1 MQPGDVMVP
10 ITAADSPFDDSG
22 LRRSVTGGWE
32 FADLEDSIVVM
43 LASVSRSF
51 PDREAL
57 VELDGLRMTYRE
69 LWQKAGRVAGG
80 LTGAGLTRGGRV
92 AIVLP
97 NGIDWCLAFFGTL
110 LAGGIAVPVNPKL
123 REHEVTYV
131 LDDCSAEQVIRA
143 GDVLPD
149 GPPVQIDGID
159 PGDVAALFYTSGTTG
174 SSKGAALSHR
184 NILSA
189 VEAALRS
196 LQLPDSGV
204 RTLVPVPLF
213 HVMGALNQLLPTLRR
228 GGTAV
233 IMASFD
239 VVRWVEAMT
248 SERID
253 VVSAVPAI
261 YWQALRLPEFAALD
275 PASVG
280 WVIFGGAATPP
291 AQVAQLRD
299 AFPAARLF
307 SGYGLTET
315 AGGITGIPHEAA
327 VERSSTVGVAIPSV
341 EFALLGPDAAAGLG
355 ELLVRAP
362 QVMTGYWQ
370 RPEATAEVMGDGWLR
385 TGDAVRVSLDGF
397 VQIVDRLKDTII
409 RGGENVYCVEVES
422 ILAGYPAVG
431 EIALIAVPDERLGER
446 IGAVVVPTDA
456 AAGGFDTTRFIQWA
470 TPLLATYKLPE
481 FVHVRSEP
489 LPRNAAGK
497 VEKTRLRAEINWP
510 E

>member
-1 MQPGDVMVP
+1 MKPGEIMIPV
-10 ITAADSPFDDSG
+10 AASSSPFDDSG
-22 LRRSVTGGWE
+22 LRRGGNGRWE
-32 FADLEDSIVVM
+32 FVDLEDSVVAM
-43 LASVSRSF
+43 LESVSRRF

-57 VELDGLRMTYRE
+57 VELDGPRMTYEE
-69 LWQKAGRVAGG
+69 LWQRAQSIAGG
-80 LTGAGLTRGGRV
+80 LRATGLTRGGRV

-110 LAGGIAVPVNPKL
+110 IAGGIAVPVNPKL
-123 REHEVTYV
+123 REHEIDYV
-131 LDDCSAEQVIRA
+131 LEDCSAEYVVRA
-143 GDVLPD
+143 GDPLPE
-149 GPPVQIDGID
+149 GPPLPTDDTRPDEI
-159 PGDVAALFYTSGTTG
+159 AALFYTSGTTG

-189 VEAALRS
+189 VEAAQRS

-213 HVMGALNQLLPTLRR
+213 HVMGASNQLLPTLRR

-233 IMASFD
+233 IMASFE

-299 AFPAARLF
+299 AFPSARLF

-315 AGGITGIPHEAA
+315 AGGITGVPHEPPSNDRARWA
-327 VERSSTVGVAIPSV
+327 SPSPASSSRCSARTPRPATENSSSGRPRS
-341 EFALLGPDAAAGLG
+341 
-355 ELLVRAP
+355 
-362 QVMTGYWQ
+362 
-370 RPEATAEVMGDGWLR
+370 
-385 TGDAVRVSLDGF
+385 
-397 VQIVDRLKDTII
+397 
-409 RGGENVYCVEVES
+409 
-422 ILAGYPAVG
+422 
-431 EIALIAVPDERLGER
+431 
-446 IGAVVVPTDA
+446 
-456 AAGGFDTTRFIQWA
+456 
-470 TPLLATYKLPE
+470 
-481 FVHVRSEP
+481 
-489 LPRNAAGK
+489 
-497 VEKTRLRAEINWP
+497 
-510 E
+510 